1 MDQPTTP
8 ASPKGLGLAVAAAQ
22 LALALSWTVYV
33 VFLPALAAQA
43 GLPPRAVLWL
53 LVVDQAVFVLADY
66 ASYIACQEQVGTLYR
81 DPDAWAR
88 KAILNVAGMGKFSSD
103 RTIGQ
108 YASTIWNVEARPRV
122 AG

>member
-1 MDQPTTP
+1 MALCCQGMDQPTTP

-66 ASYIACQEQVGTLYR
+66 ACWRRR
-81 DPDAWAR
+81 DHPP
-88 KAILNVAGMGKFSSD
+88 FS
-103 RTIGQ
+103 
-108 YASTIWNVEARPRV
+108 WP
-122 AG
+122 